1 MNKANSL
8 EHLFPMHLLMNRKS
22 KFNTAIDV
30 GVNSLRYLEFYSQYF
45 DNVVGLEANPITYN
59 KMINCLP
66 PNVEL
71 YNVCASNQN
80 RTVSFYSCLADSG
93 YSTMSNDR
101 YDDLIND
108 GTFGADQF
116 EIFELETR
124 ILDNMLSDY
133 SAIDL
138 IKIDAEYEDINIFL
152 GLKKTIQKNRPVIQ
166 MEHVNDS
173 NQSSEFYEELNSIN
187 YVEITPHFESRN
199 HFFVPMEDIKN
210 E

>member
-22 KFNTAIDV
+22 KFNTVIDV

-45 DNVVGLEANPITYN
+45 DNVIGFEANPITYN
-59 KMINCLP
+59 KMIDCLP
-66 PNVEL
+66 ENVEL
-71 YNVCASNQN
+71 HNVCASNEN
-80 RTVSFYSCLADSG
+80 RSISFYSCLMDSG
-93 YSTMSNDR
+93 YSTMCHDR
-101 YDDLIND
+101 YDDLIFTD
-108 GTFGADQF
+108 TFSADQF
-116 EIFELETR
+116 EIFELKTHV
-124 ILDNMLSDY
+124 LDDMLSGH

-138 IKIDAEYEDINIFL
+138 IKIDAEYEDVNIFL

-173 NQSSEFYEELNSIN
+173 KQSGEFYEELNSIN